1 MTLRDAERF
10 KDKIEVS
17 LDSRQIFFLFFGGA
31 VVACLVFVL
40 GVMVGRRL
48 EGREQVAR
56 KAATSAAIDPLA
68 ALDELGADEK
78 RRQDKHDELAFPQ
91 ALGGEPEER
100 AKPLGAADVA
110 PAAPP
115 PEELA
120 QAAGAK
126 KAEAAKKAAAA
137 AEEAKKADEAK
148 KAADAAAAKK
158 AAEEAKKA
166 DEAKKAADAAAA
178 KKAAEEAKAAEAK
191 EAKEAK
197 EARKA
202 AAAPAVAGAA
212 KPAAASAANGSAAA
226 PKAGKGKYT
235 LQLSSF
241 QDRAEADAFA
251 AKVAAAGYKPYV
263 IQSDV
268 PDRGTFFRVRLGEYG
283 THEDAIAAKADFEA
297 KQHIIAYVTRL

>member
-56 KAATSAAIDPLA
+56 KAATSTAIDPLA

-78 RRQDKHDELAFPQ
+78 KRQEKHDELAFPQ
-91 ALGGEPEER
+91 ALAGEPEER
-100 AKPLGAADVA
+100 ARPLGAADVA
-110 PAAPP
+110 PAAPVAAEKP
-115 PEELA
+115 KASEDEAKKAAEA
-120 QAAGAK
+120 QSEAK
-126 KAEAAKKAAAA
+126 KAE
-137 AEEAKKADEAK
+137 EAK
-148 KAADAAAAKK
+148 KAADAAAEAKKAEEARKAEQAAAAAKKTEDAKK
-158 AAEEAKKA
+158 AAEEAKPPQVAASAKA
-166 DEAKKAADAAAA
+166 PAPGGASATPAAAKPPAAAA
-178 KKAAEEAKAAEAK
+178 DGKPDAK
-191 EAKEAK
+191 
-197 EARKA
+197 
-202 AAAPAVAGAA
+202 
-212 KPAAASAANGSAAA
+212 N
-226 PKAGKGKYT
+226 KGKYT

-251 AKVAAAGYKPYV
+251 AKVSAAGYKPYV

-268 PDRGTFFRVRLGEYG
+268 PDRGTFFRVRLGAYG
-283 THEDAIAAKADFEA
+283 SHEDAIAAKADFEA

>member
-1 MTLRDAERF
+1 M
-10 KDKIEVS
+10 
-17 LDSRQIFFLFFGGA
+17 
-31 VVACLVFVL
+31 VFVL

-110 PAAPP
+110 PAAPA
-115 PEELA
+115 PEDVA
-120 QAAGAK
+120 
-126 KAEAAKKAAAA
+126 KAA
-137 AEEAKKADEAK
+137 
-148 KAADAAAAKK
+148 
-158 AAEEAKKA
+158 EAKKA

-191 EAKEAK
+191 RAAEEAKAAEAK
-197 EARKA
+197 KAADA
-202 AAAPAVAGAA
+202 AAAKKAADEAKAAEAKKAVAAPAAAASGA
-212 KPAAASAANGSAAA
+212 KPAAAASAA

>member
-1 MTLRDAERF
+1 MSLRDAERF

-56 KAATSAAIDPLA
+56 KAATSTAIDPLA

-78 RRQDKHDELAFPQ
+78 RRQEKHDELAFPQ
-91 ALGGEPEER
+91 ALAGEPEER
-100 AKPLGAADVA
+100 ARPLGAADVA
-110 PAAPP
+110 PATPVV
-115 PEELA
+115 
-120 QAAGAK
+120 
-126 KAEAAKKAAAA
+126 AEKP
-137 AEEAKKADEAK
+137 AEDPK
-148 KAADAAAAKK
+148 KAADAAA
-158 AAEEAKKA
+158 EAKKA
-166 DEAKKAADAAAA
+166 EEARKAADAAAEAKKAEEARKAADAAAEARKAEDA
-178 KKAAEEAKAAEAK
+178 KKAAEAKKAED
-191 EAKEAK
+191 
-197 EARKA
+197 ARKA
-202 AAAPAVAGAA
+202 AAAVAAKTPAAGANAAPADARAA
-212 KPAAASAANGSAAA
+212 KPAAAASATDAKN
-226 PKAGKGKYT
+226 KGKYT

-251 AKVAAAGYKPYV
+251 AKVSAAGYKPYV

-268 PDRGTFFRVRLGEYG
+268 PDRGSFFRVRLGAYG
-283 THEDAIAAKADFEA
+283 SHEEAIAAKADFET

>member
-56 KAATSAAIDPLA
+56 KAATSTAIDPLA

-78 RRQDKHDELAFPQ
+78 KRLEKHDELAFPQ
-91 ALGGEPEER
+91 ALAGEPEER
-100 AKPLGAADVA
+100 ARPLGAADVA
-110 PAAPP
+110 PAAPVAAEKP
-115 PEELA
+115 KASEDEAKKAAEA
-120 QAAGAK
+120 QAEAK
-126 KAEAAKKAAAA
+126 KAE
-137 AEEAKKADEAK
+137 EAK
-148 KAADAAAAKK
+148 KAADAAAEAKKAEEARKEQAAAAAKKAEDAKK
-158 AAEEAKKA
+158 AAEEAKPPQVAASAKA
-166 DEAKKAADAAAA
+166 PAPGAASATPAAAKPSAAAA
-178 KKAAEEAKAAEAK
+178 DSKPDAK
-191 EAKEAK
+191 
-197 EARKA
+197 
-202 AAAPAVAGAA
+202 
-212 KPAAASAANGSAAA
+212 N
-226 PKAGKGKYT
+226 KGKYT

-251 AKVAAAGYKPYV
+251 AKVSAAGYKPYV

-268 PDRGTFFRVRLGEYG
+268 PDRGTFFRVRLGAYG
-283 THEDAIAAKADFEA
+283 SHEDAIAAKADFEA